1 MSLPPFVPGQRWIS
15 NSEAELGLGIV
26 VEYANRRVEIRFP
39 AAEETRT
46 YAADNAP
53 LSRVAYEPGDRVCN
67 MLGDAMEVVERMEH
81 NQCFIYRGVD
91 EAGEEVI
98 LPELELDSAVHFS
111 RPQERLFAGQID
123 RNGLFKLRV
132 AILEQQHRLR
142 ASAAHCLFGARVQ
155 LLPHQFYIAS
165 ELSQRLAPRA
175 LLADEVGLGKTIEAG
190 LVIHQRLISGR
201 ASRVLVV
208 VPDSLVHQWL
218 VEMLRRFNL
227 MFTLLD
233 EARCVDIELS
243 GQANPFESSQLVI
256 CPLSLLTR
264 SDARQLQAQAAG
276 WDLLVVDEAHHLG
289 WSQEAPSH
297 AYRSIE
303 ALAEKTPGVLL
314 LTATPEQLGPEGHF
328 ARLRLLDP
336 ARYPDLQQFLDEE
349 HRYLQ
354 LNSLIEPL
362 LGDDGASVLRA
373 DVHLRQALAERLGN
387 AAVEDWLQLPEA
399 QQSQALDGLIRQL
412 IDRQGTGRVLFRNT
426 RDTVSGFPQRQLQVH
441 SLEMP
446 PELALFDEEVA
457 PEAWL
462 HPEKIIG
469 DDWLEVD
476 SRVEWLVE
484 WLSLNRNRKVLVIC
498 AHAATAVALEDH
510 LNLREGVRSAVFHE
524 GMSLVNRDRAAA
536 YFAEEEL
543 GAQVLVCSEIGSEGR
558 NFQFAQHLVL
568 FDLPLTPDLL
578 EQRIGRL
585 DRIGQCD
592 DIQIHVPVYTG
603 GTSEVLLRW
612 YDEGLNAFSRVCA
625 VGDALYRRFAPRLLR
640 CLQQPEDAEALQA
653 LLDDTRHERE
663 SMELDLSNGRDRL
676 LELSSC
682 RPEQAQQLLDEV
694 AAAENSR
701 ELQAF
706 AEKLFDRFGVDT
718 QPHGPDGLVLHPGDH
733 MLCQLPGLPEEGL
746 TLTFSRERA
755 LAREDIQFMSWEH
768 PLLTGTMEL
777 IGRGELGNSAVCT
790 LKLPPLQAGTLLLE
804 LIYELSCPAP
814 RQLQLERYLPSG
826 SVRLLLDQEGRD
838 LAGMIGHQPLN
849 QLLETVTRNTGQ
861 KMVRLAREQISAQLK
876 QADPLV
882 ANALVKLRGEAL
894 EQLKQQRSAEYQ
906 RLAALAEVN
915 PMVRPEELAALQS
928 DTEQMAA
935 ALESAELRLDAIR
948 LILVRE

>member
-1 MSLPPFVPGQRWIS
+1 MSLPSFVPGQRWIS

-67 MLGDAMEVVERMEH
+67 MLGDEMEVVERMEH
-81 NQCFIYRGVD
+81 NQCFIYRGID

-142 ASAAHCLFGARVQ
+142 ASAAHGLLGARVQ
-155 LLPHQFYIAS
+155 LLPHQFYIAH
-165 ELSQRLAPRA
+165 ELSQRMAPRA

-233 EARCVDIELS
+233 EARCVDLELS

-264 SDARQLQAQAAG
+264 SDERQLQAQAAG
-276 WDLLVVDEAHHLG
+276 WDLLIVDEAHHLG

-297 AYRSIE
+297 AYLCIE
-303 ALAEKTPGVLL
+303 ALAAKTPGVLL

-336 ARYPDLQQFLDEE
+336 ARYPDLQRFLDEE

-354 LNSLIEPL
+354 LNSLIAPL
-362 LGDDGASVLRA
+362 LGAEGAGALRS
-373 DVHLRQALAERLGN
+373 DSHLQQALSERLGET
-387 AAVEDWLQLPEA
+387 AMREWLALPHE
-399 QQSQALDGLIRQL
+399 QQDEALDGLIRQL

-426 RDTVSGFPQRQLQVH
+426 RDTVSGFPQRQLKVH
-441 SLEMP
+441 ALEMP

-469 DDWLEVD
+469 DEWLELD

-484 WLSLNRNRKVLVIC
+484 WLGRNRNSKVLVIC

-585 DRIGQCD
+585 DRIGQRD
-592 DIQIHVPVYTG
+592 DIQIHVPVYTE

-612 YDEGLNAFSRVCA
+612 YDEGLNAFGRVCA
-625 VGDALYRRFAPRLLR
+625 VGDALYRRFAPRLLH
-640 CLQQPEDAEALQA
+640 CLQHPEDHDALQA

-663 SMELDLSNGRDRL
+663 AMEFDLANGRDRL

-682 RPEQAQQLLDEV
+682 RPEQATELLSEV
-694 AAAENSR
+694 AELESSH

-706 AEKLFDRFGVDT
+706 AEKLFDRFGVDI

-777 IGRGELGNSAVCT
+777 IGRGELGNCSVCT
-790 LKLPPLQAGTLLLE
+790 LKLPPLQPGTLLLE
-804 LIYELSCPAP
+804 LVYELSCPAP
-814 RQLQLERYLPSG
+814 RQLQLERYLPCG

-838 LAGMIGHQPLN
+838 LAGMIGHKPLN

-876 QADPLV
+876 QAEPLV
-882 ANALVKLRGEAL
+882 AAALEKLRADAQQ
-894 EQLKQQRSAEYQ
+894 QLQQQRGAEYQ

-915 PMVRPEELAALQS
+915 PMVRPEELEALQADTDQMSAAL
-928 DTEQMAA
+928 A
-935 ALESAELRLDAIR
+935 SAELRLDAIR
-948 LILVRE
+948 VILVRE

>member
-1 MSLPPFVPGQRWIS
+1 
-15 NSEAELGLGIV
+15 
-26 VEYANRRVEIRFP
+26 
-39 AAEETRT
+39 
-46 YAADNAP
+46 
-53 LSRVAYEPGDRVCN
+53 
-67 MLGDAMEVVERMEH
+67 
-81 NQCFIYRGVD
+81 
-91 EAGEEVI
+91 
-98 LPELELDSAVHFS
+98 
-111 RPQERLFAGQID
+111 
-123 RNGLFKLRV
+123 
-132 AILEQQHRLR
+132 
-142 ASAAHCLFGARVQ
+142 
-155 LLPHQFYIAS
+155 
-165 ELSQRLAPRA
+165 
-175 LLADEVGLGKTIEAG
+175 
-190 LVIHQRLISGR
+190 
-201 ASRVLVV
+201 
-208 VPDSLVHQWL
+208 
-218 VEMLRRFNL
+218 MLRRFNL

-804 LIYELSCPAP
+804 LVYELSCPAP